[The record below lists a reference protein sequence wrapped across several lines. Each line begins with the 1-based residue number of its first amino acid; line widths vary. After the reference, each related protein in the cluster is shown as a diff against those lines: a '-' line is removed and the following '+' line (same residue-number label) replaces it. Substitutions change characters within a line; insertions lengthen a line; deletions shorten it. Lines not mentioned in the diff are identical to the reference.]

1 MVKESGN
8 IGSRNH
14 TLQETAL
21 IHLNPPLDLS
31 LSAHE
36 KMLPDA
42 YLRAGLSRRSGFMR
56 GEWAVFYFFE
66 KLDWNIYLFFV
77 FFSDI
82 FSHVF
87 FLCCFFF

>member
-1 MVKESGN
+1 MINTNVFFDFTDFTDFQESGN

-31 LSAHE
+31 LNAHE
-36 KMLPDA
+36 KMLPDT

-56 GEWAVFYFFE
+56 GEWAVC
-66 KLDWNIYLFFV
+66 YLFETC
-77 FFSDI
+77 
-82 FSHVF
+82 
-87 FLCCFFF
+87 L

>member
-66 KLDWNIYLFFV
+66 KLDCFLEYLF
-77 FFSDI
+77 I
-82 FSHVF
+82 FR
-87 FLCCFFF
+87 FFF